1 LESTQASSPQ
11 KVESGL
17 TGPARRK
24 QSQSRDESEIQ
35 RREERPAAFQKKKK
49 EGHKTKLSR
58 KETAL
63 MQKSRAVSFRLGG
76 LSIFGCQSDQERVG
90 AAGDGLPEEH
100 RHIRVQGLQTQERGE
115 RDAHYV
121 CHAEESLKILP
132 ISI

>member
-1 LESTQASSPQ
+1 
-11 KVESGL
+11 
-17 TGPARRK
+17 
-24 QSQSRDESEIQ
+24 
-35 RREERPAAFQKKKK
+35 
-49 EGHKTKLSR
+49 
-58 KETAL
+58 

-76 LSIFGCQSDQERVG
+76 LSIFGCQTDQERVG